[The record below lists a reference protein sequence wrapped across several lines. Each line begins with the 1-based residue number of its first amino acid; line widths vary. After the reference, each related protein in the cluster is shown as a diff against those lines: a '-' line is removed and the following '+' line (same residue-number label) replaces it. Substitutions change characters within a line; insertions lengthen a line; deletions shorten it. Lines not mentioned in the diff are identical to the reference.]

1 MYIAKPFFPA
11 GSPVST
17 VVPVWNTRSWKDA
30 ARNSTTIRMSQ
41 CEHWEVW
48 EREAGVRK
56 WQIHTHSHTKHSNT
70 NALIHGC
77 KVLERLT
84 LFPQCISLYTHTHTN
99 TLSNRV
105 SVDVIRAVNFLCSS
119 PLRAADDKTTFT
131 DPKPV
136 QENAH
141 TRLCCSW
148 KKKKKREFMSHVVLA
163 YFPTECVVSRV
174 TKGGD
179 LCVCAPLRLC
189 YRQTGTGAECV

>member
-1 MYIAKPFFPA
+1 MCRLWFLSETLDHGKTPRETPPQS
-11 GSPVST
+11 GCSSVST
-17 VVPVWNTRSWKDA
+17 GKCGNKRLRSGNDK
-30 ARNSTTIRMSQ
+30 
-41 CEHWEVW
+41 
-48 EREAGVRK
+48 
-56 WQIHTHSHTKHSNT
+56 HTHTHTKHSKMNT
-70 NALIHGC
+70 LIHGC
-77 KVLERLT
+77 KVQERLT
-84 LFPQCISLYTHTHTN
+84 LFPTMHLSPCTHTHTN

-105 SVDVIRAVNFLCSS
+105 SVDVIRAINFLCSS

-131 DPKPV
+131 DPKPA

-148 KKKKKREFMSHVVLA
+148 KKKRKFMSHVVLA